1 MLSQKPIT
9 CAFGRFSFIRWH
21 GAGDRSISFFAFASL
36 FRPHSTSFLPSAFGR
51 SFAVSRENKLLTLL
65 LLLPLNNL
73 FFLVRADEFPH
84 AYLEGKRT
92 DKKVLMMCFL
102 RKRRKASNTFFCSN
116 AGPIKGAEPRHEGD
130 GGSKYFLPALIP
142 LCFSTHFYTA
152 QKGGRRIEN
161 KNFFGPPSAARPQP
175 QQRSQVPSR
184 HDGLGWKSGCMGRW
198 WW

>member
-1 MLSQKPIT
+1 MCIWVIFLHSLARGGRSLNFFLRLRLS
-9 CAFGRFSFIRWH
+9 FSPPFNFIPP
-21 GAGDRSISFFAFASL
+21 
-36 FRPHSTSFLPSAFGR
+36 FRVR

-65 LLLPLNNL
+65 LLLLNNL
-73 FFLVRADEFPH
+73 FFLVRSDEFPH

-92 DKKVLMMCFL
+92 EEKVLMMCFL
-102 RKRRKASNTFFCSN
+102 RRRRKASNTFFCSN

-184 HDGLGWKSGCMGRW
+184 HDGLGRKSGCTGRW